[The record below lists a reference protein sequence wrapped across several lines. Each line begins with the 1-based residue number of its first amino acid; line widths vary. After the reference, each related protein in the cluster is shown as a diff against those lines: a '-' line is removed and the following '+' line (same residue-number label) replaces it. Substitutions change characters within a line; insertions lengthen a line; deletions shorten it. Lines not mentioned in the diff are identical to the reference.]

1 MATFK
6 EKTITSLFWRLLERG
21 GSQLVSLVVQIV
33 MARLLTPEDF
43 GFLALLLIFVNVGN
57 MVVMSGL
64 HISLVQTP
72 DATDEDCS
80 TVFWIT
86 LGVGVALYLVI
97 FFCAPFIAE
106 YYGSATLAAPLRV
119 LTLVLIISAYPSIL
133 VSRLQRDLNYKTIF
147 KATLAGA
154 VCSGVAGI
162 AAALLG
168 AGLWAL
174 VIQQVAYAVFSGL
187 TLIACVRWFPRFAFD
202 AARGKQ
208 LFSFGWKVMATG
220 LIDTLYQSFT
230 DLVIGK
236 QFGSAE
242 LGIVSQGKKYPQ
254 ALGNLL
260 DGTIQ
265 PVMLSATARQ
275 QGDMTQVKRLV
286 RRALKTSTFLIFPA
300 MAAFAMVAE
309 PLVLLLLG
317 EKWLPAVPFLQIFC
331 FIFAVYPVHTANL
344 NSLNGIGRSDVFLK
358 LQIIQRAYGLAILLF
373 TAFVMKSVYA
383 VVLGLALESFIACF
397 VHAVPNKR
405 IMGYSPLEQ
414 LRDIVPAFALALV
427 ALAMCYPISMLTT
440 AAGFNYIMVMVLQLV
455 AYAAIY
461 LGAAKLFKLEEAA
474 YLANTLRD
482 MLAKRRGE

>member
-6 EKTITSLFWRLLERG
+6 EKTIRSLFWRLLERG
-21 GSQLVSLVVQIV
+21 GSQLVFLVVQIV

-43 GFLALLLIFVNVGN
+43 GLLALLLIFVNVGN
-57 MVVMSGL
+57 MIVMSGL

-97 FFCAPFIAE
+97 FFCAPFVAE
-106 YYGSATLAAPLRV
+106 YYGSSTLAAPLRV
-119 LTLVLIISAYPSIL
+119 LALVLIISAYPSIL

-147 KATLAGA
+147 KSTLVGA
-154 VCSGVAGI
+154 VCSGAAAI

-174 VIQQVAYAVFSGL
+174 VVQQVAFAVFSGA
-187 TLIACVRWFPRFAFD
+187 TLILCVRWFPKLVFD
-202 AARGKQ
+202 PVRGKQ
-208 LFSFGWKVMATG
+208 LFSFGWKVMATS
-220 LIDTLYQSFT
+220 LIDTLYQSLT
-230 DLVIGK
+230 DLIIGK

-275 QGDMTQVKRLV
+275 QGDMAQVKKLV

-317 EKWLPAVPFLQIFC
+317 EKWLPAVPFMQIFC
-331 FIFAVYPVHTANL
+331 FIFAIYPVHTANL
-344 NSLNGIGRSDVFLK
+344 NALNGIGRSDMFLK
-358 LQIIQRAYGLAILLF
+358 LQIIQRAYGLVILLIA
-373 TAFVMKSVYA
+373 AFVLKSVYA
-383 VVLGLALESFIACF
+383 VVIGLAIECFISCF
-397 VHAVPNKR
+397 VNAVPNKR
-405 IMGYSPLEQ
+405 IIGYAPLEQ
-414 LRDIVPAFALALV
+414 VRDIVPAFALALV
-427 ALAMCYPISMLTT
+427 TLAVCYPISLLTT
-440 AAGFNYIMVMVLQLV
+440 LGLNYIIVMLVQLV

-461 LGAAKLFKLEEAA
+461 LLLVKLFKLEEAA
-474 YLANTLRD
+474 YLLNTLRD
-482 MLAKRRGE
+482 ILAKRSES

>member
-33 MARLLTPEDF
+33 MARLLMPEDF
-43 GFLALLLIFVNVGN
+43 GSLALLLIFVNVGN

-72 DATDEDCS
+72 DITDEDCS

-86 LGVGVALYLVI
+86 LGVGVVLYLVI

-106 YYGSATLAAPLRV
+106 YYGDSGLAAPLRV
-119 LTLVLIISAYPSIL
+119 LTLVLIISSYPSIL

-154 VCSGVAGI
+154 ICSGVAGI

-174 VIQQVAYAVFSGL
+174 VIQQVTFAIFSGI
-187 TLIACVRWFPRFAFD
+187 TLVLCVRWFPKLAFD
-202 AARGKQ
+202 PVRGKK
-208 LFSFGWKVMATG
+208 LFSFGWKVMATS
-220 LIDTLYQSFT
+220 LIDTLYQSLT
-230 DLVIGK
+230 DLIIGK

-275 QGDMTQVKRLV
+275 QGDMAQVKRLV

-300 MAAFAMVAE
+300 MTAFAMVAE

-317 EKWLPAVPFLQIFC
+317 EKWLPSAPFLQVFC

-358 LQIIQRAYGLAILLF
+358 LQIIQRAYGLVILLF
-373 TAFVMKSVYA
+373 TAFVMKNVYA

-397 VHAVPNKR
+397 VHAIPNKR
-405 IMGYSPLEQ
+405 IIGYSPLEQ
-414 LRDIVPAFALALV
+414 VRDIVPALALALLT
-427 ALAMCYPISMLTT
+427 LAVCYPIGFLVV
-440 AAGFNYIMVMVLQLV
+440 AGLNYIVVMLLQLV
-455 AYAAIY
+455 AYMAIY
-461 LGAAKLFKLEEAA
+461 LLLAKLFKLEEAA
-474 YLANTLRD
+474 YLLNTLQD
-482 MLAKRRGE
+482 MLAKRR